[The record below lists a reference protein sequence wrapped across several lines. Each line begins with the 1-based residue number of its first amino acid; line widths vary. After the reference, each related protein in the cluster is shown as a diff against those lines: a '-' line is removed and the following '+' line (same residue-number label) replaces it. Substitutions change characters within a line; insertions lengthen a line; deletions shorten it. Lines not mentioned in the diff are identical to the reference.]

1 MRTQPFLLALVA
13 LLASNVVA
21 QGNNNDDDT
30 TSDVTPTPTPSSTP
44 TPTPTPTE
52 TKTEAE
58 KDAETDADEDSP
70 TSSSSSSS
78 TSTST
83 SEKPS
88 ETPTETSTKA
98 STTTKSSSTDDGPP
112 PITTST
118 SSDDDGG
125 PLPTIPGGYSY
136 PAPSVPPT
144 KNAPFMQPSNVPEG
158 TVFIAVGAILGAF
171 GVAVLIWRAVVAC
184 LLHRSVKKAAL
195 AQQLA
200 NDKATFPPQPPPFYK
215 YTDQVSSAS
224 LGNGGSG
231 RGVRRTTRGPIPS
244 QTPSQSNL
252 FFSPT
257 APTTSS
263 GNRESRFLPSGFYA
277 AGTGSPQGHGHNIS
291 LTNLRPDSHGHPR
304 PLGHT
309 PPDSPSLAPR
319 GALAQRNMSA
329 SSLNLNRPPSGRA
342 PSAFLEDLLDDPKNQ
357 FPPPSHHHT
366 WSSSQSRH

>member
-1 MRTQPFLLALVA
+1 MRTQPFFFVLVA
-13 LLASNVVA
+13 LLASNVIA
-21 QGNNNDDDT
+21 QGNNDDDDDQ
-30 TSDVTPTPTPSSTP
+30 TSDVTQTPTPTATA
-44 TPTPTPTE
+44 TPTPTE
-52 TKTEAE
+52 T
-58 KDAETDADEDSP
+58 ETDAED
-70 TSSSSSSS
+70 SS
-78 TSTST
+78 TS
-83 SEKPS
+83 EEPS
-88 ETPTETSTKA
+88 ETPTVTSTGA
-98 STTTKSSSTDDGPP
+98 SITTEPSSTDTPP

-118 SSDDDGG
+118 SSDDDG
-125 PLPTIPGGYSY
+125 PLPTIPGSYSY

-144 KNAPFMQPSNVPEG
+144 NNAPFMQPSSVPEG

-200 NDKATFPPQPPPFYK
+200 NDKATFPSQPPPFYK
-215 YTDQVSSAS
+215 YTDQEASSAS

-257 APTTSS
+257 APTTAGG

-277 AGTGSPQGHGHNIS
+277 AGAGSPQGHSHNIS

-309 PPDSPSLAPR
+309 PPESPSLAPR
-319 GALAQRNMSA
+319 GALAPRNVSA

-357 FPPPSHHHT
+357 YPPPSHHHT
-366 WSSSQSRH
+366 WSSSQPRH

>member
-1 MRTQPFLLALVA
+1 MRTQPFLFALVA
-13 LLASNVVA
+13 LLASNVIA

-30 TSDVTPTPTPSSTP
+30 TGDVTPTPTPTQTPTP

-52 TKTEAE
+52 TEADTEA
-58 KDAETDADEDSP
+58 DTDEDS
-70 TSSSSSSS
+70 
-78 TSTST
+78 ST
-83 SEKPS
+83 SEEPS
-88 ETPTETSTKA
+88 ET
-98 STTTKSSSTDDGPP
+98 STTTEPSSTDTPP

-118 SSDDDGG
+118 SSDDDG
-125 PLPTIPGGYSY
+125 PLPTIPGQYSY

-144 KNAPFMQPSNVPEG
+144 KNAPFMQPSSVPEG

-215 YTDQVSSAS
+215 YTDQASSAS

-257 APTTSS
+257 APTASS

-277 AGTGSPQGHGHNIS
+277 AGAGSPQGHSHNIS

-309 PPDSPSLAPR
+309 PPESPSLAPR
-319 GALAQRNMSA
+319 GALAQRDMSA

-366 WSSSQSRH
+366 WSSSQPRH